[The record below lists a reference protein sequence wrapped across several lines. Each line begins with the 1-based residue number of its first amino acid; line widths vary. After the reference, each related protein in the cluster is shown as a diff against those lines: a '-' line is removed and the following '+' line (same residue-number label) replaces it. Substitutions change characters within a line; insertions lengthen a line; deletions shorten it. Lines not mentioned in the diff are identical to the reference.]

1 MIDRITGENYDQPD
15 EFPECV
21 PTSSRPERHATERRR
36 WTCAVGE
43 ELAMRQKPCDTCRTS
58 GADIRERPE
67 AILSAWRK

>member
-43 ELAMRQKPCDTCRTS
+43 ELAMRQKPCDTCRMVMPS
-58 GADIRERPE
+58 GTWMAPRP
-67 AILSAWRK
+67 ICV